1 MRAFT
6 PLLQEYLP
14 LMLAIVAL
22 VLATVAHFTN
32 KAPKLPWFIAG
43 LSLYLLNQAFMRSL
57 IGLQIVRN
65 EGSNPVFTAIHFMHR
80 TFGPSVLWIGIVLA
94 LAFGLFGKARK
105 TEA

>member
-14 LMLAIVAL
+14 LLLAIIAL
-22 VLATVAHFTN
+22 VLAMVAHFMK

-65 EGSNPVFTAIHFMHR
+65 EGSNPIFSAIHFLHR
-80 TFGPSVLWIGIVLA
+80 TLGPSVLWIGVVLA
-94 LAFGLFGKARK
+94 LTFGLFAKARK

>member
-80 TFGPSVLWIGIVLA
+80 TFGPSALWIGIVLA

>member
-14 LMLAIVAL
+14 LLLAIIAL
-22 VLATVAHFTN
+22 VLATVAHFMK

-65 EGSNPVFTAIHFMHR
+65 EGSNPIFSAICFLHR
-80 TFGPSVLWIGIVLA
+80 TLGPSVLWIGVVLA
-94 LAFGLFGKARK
+94 LAFGLFAKARK